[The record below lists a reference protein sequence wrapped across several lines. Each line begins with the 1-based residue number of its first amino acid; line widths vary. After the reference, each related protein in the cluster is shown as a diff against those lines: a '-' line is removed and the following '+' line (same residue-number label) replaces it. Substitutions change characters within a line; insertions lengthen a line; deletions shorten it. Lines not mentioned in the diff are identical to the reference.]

1 MNECWTPPKFLLI
14 KWIWSLSTPQ
24 TTHRAKSKRKKNR
37 GNLQVPAGVVLCLE
51 PMRVLEQVHRNAVV
65 MWATPIE
72 NGSLPQGGHGLTNT
86 QIQNRLKRVF
96 KLTVAF
102 STPIENRHK
111 NSTSFCVLV
120 LWTLRRRV
128 LVKQPL
134 LDIRSTESKFSS
146 TDWNLQVF
154 PVFLRFDFAR

>member
-1 MNECWTPPKFLLI
+1 MLGVLTMFAARLGPFYPANHSP
-14 KWIWSLSTPQ
+14 
-24 TTHRAKSKRKKNR
+24 SKIETKKNR
-37 GNLQVPAGVVLCLE
+37 ENLQVPAGVVLCLE

-134 LDIRSTESKFSS
+134 LDIRSTDNTS
-146 TDWNLQVF
+146 WILQVF
-154 PVFLRFDFAR
+154 PVFFSVSISCGEWFAG

>member
-1 MNECWTPPKFLLI
+1 MVYARCFDDVCGTFGAFLPRKSLTEQNRNE
-14 KWIWSLSTPQ
+14 
-24 TTHRAKSKRKKNR
+24 KNR
-37 GNLQVPAGVVLCLE
+37 ENLQVPAGVVLCLE

-102 STPIENRHK
+102 STPIENRH
-111 NSTSFCVLV
+111 
-120 LWTLRRRV
+120 
-128 LVKQPL
+128 
-134 LDIRSTESKFSS
+134 
-146 TDWNLQVF
+146 
-154 PVFLRFDFAR
+154 

>member
-1 MNECWTPPKFLLI
+1 MVYARCFDDVCGTFGPFYPANHSP
-14 KWIWSLSTPQ
+14 
-24 TTHRAKSKRKKNR
+24 SKIETKKNR
-37 GNLQVPAGVVLCLE
+37 ENLQVPAGVVLCNLCLE

-102 STPIENRHK
+102 STPIENQHK
-111 NSTSFCVLV
+111 NSTSFCVCV
-120 LWTLRRRV
+120 GVVGVTT
-128 LVKQPL
+128 
-134 LDIRSTESKFSS
+134 SCSCETTTS
-146 TDWNLQVF
+146 
-154 PVFLRFDFAR
+154 

>member
-1 MNECWTPPKFLLI
+1 MLGVLMMFAARLGPFYPANHSPREIET
-14 KWIWSLSTPQ
+14 
-24 TTHRAKSKRKKNR
+24 KKNR
-37 GNLQVPAGVVLCLE
+37 ENLQVPAGVVLCLE

-102 STPIENRHK
+102 STPTENRHK

-120 LWTLRRRV
+120 SWTLRRRV

-134 LDIRSTESKFSS
+134 LDIRSI
-146 TDWNLQVF
+146 
-154 PVFLRFDFAR
+154 

>member
-1 MNECWTPPKFLLI
+1 MFVARLGPFYPANHSP
-14 KWIWSLSTPQ
+14 
-24 TTHRAKSKRKKNR
+24 SKIETKKNR
-37 GNLQVPAGVVLCLE
+37 ENLQVPAGVVLCLE

-134 LDIRSTESKFSS
+134 LDIRSTDNTS
-146 TDWNLQVF
+146 WNLQVF
-154 PVFLRFDFAR
+154 LVFIRFDFVQ